1 MTDKLKPCTRRE
13 RRNKLEIYYT
23 ILNSIR
29 QESKRVDI
37 IRPTRIQFLSG
48 LSYNVL
54 LNYLKNL
61 KENNLIHR
69 SKKIILTKKGE
80 QFVKEYERLQRLIN
94 HLSDDYL

>member
-1 MTDKLKPCTRRE
+1 MIDKLKPGTRRE

-69 SKKIILTKKGE
+69 SKEIILTKKGE
-80 QFVKEYERLQRLIN
+80 QFVKEYERLQKLIN

>member
-1 MTDKLKPCTRRE
+1 MTDKLKPCTRHE

-69 SKKIILTKKGE
+69 SKEIILTKKGE
-80 QFVKEYERLQRLIN
+80 QFVKEYERLQKLIN